1 MENFVK
7 EVVGNRYK
15 LRVMDIMFRKT
26 SVDDY
31 GSSTQ
36 AYNTTVASS
45 KIGNQQS
52 SIDSK

>member
-31 GSSTQ
+31 SSTQ
-36 AYNTTVASS
+36 AYNTTAASS